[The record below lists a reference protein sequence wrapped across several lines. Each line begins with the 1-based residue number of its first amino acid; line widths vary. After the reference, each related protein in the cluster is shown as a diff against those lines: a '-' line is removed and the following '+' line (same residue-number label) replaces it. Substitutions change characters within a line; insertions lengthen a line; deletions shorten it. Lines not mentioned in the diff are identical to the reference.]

1 MSVRSNCVA
10 GLVAVAQVLAAQT
23 VSSPPAAEDVFRAI
37 RANDM
42 NALRLLMVN
51 RDAVHT
57 HDRLS
62 ATPLHYAATYGSA
75 DAVRLLLQAGADVNA
90 RNNADATPLIYAA
103 YDLKKTRLITDR
115 GADVNAHAHNGV
127 TPLMVACAVHGNVA
141 TVRYLLD
148 KGADPKAVSATGA
161 DALENASLKG
171 DPEMTRLLL
180 ARGADARHADKAN
193 ETALLQAFE
202 SPGSETG
209 RLLLAAG
216 ADVNAAN
223 TFAGTVKNGPIAL
236 VHQTPL
242 LLAASAGD
250 AAAIALLLKAGARV
264 DEPDVRKMTPL
275 MLAVATDNAEL
286 TAVRQLIAADADVN
300 AKDIYG
306 DSVLDWALKF
316 RQPAIVAELEKAGA
330 KTSRP
335 PSPAAHPDFTAA
347 NPADA
352 IERASALLAK
362 SADTFFPAG
371 GGCVGC
377 HHQPLVASAY
387 AAMRDAGLHPEER
400 LQKIFRN
407 GMVPEGTTEVT
418 NLPFMLSAGGD
429 YDRLLYQVLAMA
441 DLGDSPSP
449 NTDAIVQYLA
459 ARQDP
464 SGAWIALSGPRPP
477 LESSSVLRTAMSIR
491 ALKTYRLPARQREF
505 DERIARARKW
515 LLAARP
521 ATNYERAYRV
531 MGLHAAGA
539 AESDVAAAGKDLLKE
554 QKSNG
559 GWSQNAWLEPDAYAT
574 SVALRYLCEAGLL
587 RPSEATFARGT
598 DYLLRTQFPDGSWYV
613 ASRAPK
619 LQPYFESAFPYGHDQ
634 WISVSA
640 TAWAVMALAPAAAPQ
655 TRANTSQK

>member
-10 GLVAVAQVLAAQT
+10 GLVAIAQVLAAQT

-37 RANDM
+37 RANDI

-57 HDRLS
+57 HDRLN

-75 DAVRLLLQAGADVNA
+75 EAVRLLLQAGADVNA

-103 YDLKKTRLITDR
+103 YDLKKTRLIMAR
-115 GADVNAHAHNGV
+115 GADVNAHEHNRL

-148 KGADPKAVSATGA
+148 KGADPKAVSATGE
-161 DALENASLKG
+161 DALERASLKG
-171 DPEMTRLLL
+171 DPEMIRLLL
-180 ARGADARHADKAN
+180 ASGADARHADKEN

-223 TFAGTVKNGPIAL
+223 TFAGAVKNGPIAL

-242 LLAASAGD
+242 QLAASASD
-250 AAAIALLLKAGARV
+250 AAAIGLLLKAGARV

-286 TAVRQLIAADADVN
+286 TAVRELIAARADVN
-300 AKDIYG
+300 ARDVYG

-335 PSPAAHPDFTAA
+335 PSPATHPDFTAA

-352 IERASALLAK
+352 IDRASALLAK

-377 HHQPLVASAY
+377 HHQPLAASAY

-400 LQKIFRN
+400 LQKVFRN
-407 GMVPEGTTEVT
+407 AMVPEGTTEMA

-429 YDRLLYQVLAMA
+429 YDRLLYQILAMA
-441 DLGDSPSP
+441 DLGDPP
-449 NTDAIVQYLA
+449 RPQHRRNRAIPCGTSGSIRRLGRPEPAASA
-459 ARQDP
+459 ARIELYPANRNVHSRSENLSSAGATARVRREDCTRP
-464 SGAWIALSGPRPP
+464 KMAAGRAPRHKLREGVSGDGTARGRRCRIGRSRGR
-477 LESSSVLRTAMSIR
+477 ERSSQR
-491 ALKTYRLPARQREF
+491 AEEQWGMVAERL
-505 DERIARARKW
+505 ARAGR
-515 LLAARP
+515 
-521 ATNYERAYRV
+521 
-531 MGLHAAGA
+531 
-539 AESDVAAAGKDLLKE
+539 
-554 QKSNG
+554 
-559 GWSQNAWLEPDAYAT
+559 
-574 SVALRYLCEAGLL
+574 LCYK
-587 RPSEATFARGT
+587 R
-598 DYLLRTQFPDGSWYV
+598 
-613 ASRAPK
+613 RAP
-619 LQPYFESAFPYGHDQ
+619 LF
-634 WISVSA
+634 V
-640 TAWAVMALAPAAAPQ
+640 
-655 TRANTSQK
+655 